1 MSKNSF
7 TPFVNLSNLQQGH
20 SEPVELFHCRIFKVV
35 EELQS
40 FSFPL
45 PENQFSFNDGS
56 AFASGA
62 SSAFSRMA
70 LHLFISN
77 LRSLLRQQVLKLPPT
92 TLNEAFQKAR
102 EIETI
107 LDQDDKQ
114 KKNDSIEIIN
124 TVKHI

>member
-1 MSKNSF
+1 MTSKNNF

-20 SEPVELFHCRIFKVV
+20 SEPVELFHCRIIKVV

-40 FSFPL
+40 FSFPV

-62 SSAFSRMA
+62 TAAFSRTA

-77 LRSLLRQQVLKLPPT
+77 LRPLLRQQILKLPPT

-107 LDQDDKQ
+107 MAQDDR
-114 KKNDSIEIIN
+114 IETLN
-124 TVKHI
+124 TVKII

>member
-1 MSKNSF
+1 MTSKNNF
-7 TPFVNLSNLQQGH
+7 TSFVNLSNLQQGH
-20 SEPVELFHCRIFKVV
+20 SEPVELFHCRIIKVV

-40 FSFPL
+40 FSFPV

-77 LRSLLRQQVLKLPPT
+77 LRSLLRQQILKLPPT

-107 LDQDDKQ
+107 MDQDD
-114 KKNDSIEIIN
+114 SIETLN
-124 TVKHI
+124 TVKII